1 MQSVQPRSAQQFTP
15 AHRSANLV
23 FAWFVHFYT
32 ACGVVAA
39 FLATLAVIGG
49 RYREAFVWLAV
60 STFLDATDGVLA
72 RLASVKETLP
82 SFDGARLDDII
93 DYLTFVFVPV
103 LLLHH
108 AGALPAGWGL
118 AVACAVLLSSA
129 YGFASLDAKT
139 ADHFF
144 TGFPSYWNIVA
155 LYLFAFRLPPVVN
168 GVVLAVLC
176 ALVFV
181 RIGYIYPSRTPT
193 LRGLTVVLG
202 SVWAVMMI
210 AVIAL
215 LPAPPRILVTASL
228 FFPIY
233 YAVLSLVLWQR
244 RDRREAS
251 R

>member
-1 MQSVQPRSAQQFTP
+1 MQSVRSRSAQQFTP
-15 AHRSANLV
+15 THRSANLV

-32 ACGVVAA
+32 ACGIVAA

-49 RYREAFVWLAV
+49 RYRDAFVWLAV

-82 SFDGARLDDII
+82 GFDGARLDDII

-103 LLLHH
+103 LLLHQ
-108 AGALPAGWGL
+108 AGALPPGWGL
-118 AVACAVLLSSA
+118 AVACAVLLSSG

-139 ADHFF
+139 SDHFF

-155 LYLFAFRLPPVVN
+155 LYLFAFRLSPVVN
-168 GVVLAVLC
+168 GVILAALC
-176 ALVFV
+176 VLVFV
-181 RIGYIYPSRTPT
+181 RIGYVYPSRTPT
-193 LRGLTVVLG
+193 LRGLTVALG
-202 SVWAVMMI
+202 SVWALMMI

-215 LPAPPRILVTASL
+215 LPAPPRVLVTASL

-233 YAVLSLVLWQR
+233 YTVLSFVLWQR
-244 RDRREAS
+244 REARR
-251 R
+251 